1 MPGYARQ
8 PGCTNPGEVAS
19 GQRRTRPGDGNTAA
33 NPGRSRGTFTPPRPS
48 PWDEAGF
55 AGYCHTTSIAT
66 CHSNPDPAVISRIP
80 PTGSRASRLLSSRA
94 LCPVRTAMVLLRSSA
109 INRSTWHSRLVS
121 SSSRFGR
128 LAGPRRYK
136 VSALGRLSRRSASA
150 PTTSAKSHTETEESY
165 SELSASGAAV
175 SRVGPW
181 RHESM
186 ATPTAGAIW

>member
-128 LAGPRRYK
+128 LAEP
-136 VSALGRLSRRSASA
+136 
-150 PTTSAKSHTETEESY
+150 
-165 SELSASGAAV
+165 
-175 SRVGPW
+175 SRVGAVAAKVCASADYQRKEPYGNGRELLRAARLRSSRIACW
-181 RHESM
+181 
-186 ATPTAGAIW
+186 ALAP